1 MPGRRSGAEQKAGV
15 SIMADKEMHQTQ
27 HIRIWRLPMA
37 TAVLQVRVNDKF
49 KKRVDLR
56 LKRMG
61 LNLSIVV
68 NMLMHQIDIQGRI
81 PFEIVDRRNDL
92 WETIEEIEAG
102 IGLSKVY
109 DTPEELYKEL
119 ERENV
124 RE

>member
-1 MPGRRSGAEQKAGV
+1 M
-15 SIMADKEMHQTQ
+15 
-27 HIRIWRLPMA
+27 
-37 TAVLQVRVNDKF
+37 QVRVNDKL

-61 LNLSIVV
+61 LNLSTVV
-68 NMLMHQIDIQGRI
+68 NMLIHQIDIQGRI
-81 PFEIVDRRNDL
+81 PFEIVDRRDDL